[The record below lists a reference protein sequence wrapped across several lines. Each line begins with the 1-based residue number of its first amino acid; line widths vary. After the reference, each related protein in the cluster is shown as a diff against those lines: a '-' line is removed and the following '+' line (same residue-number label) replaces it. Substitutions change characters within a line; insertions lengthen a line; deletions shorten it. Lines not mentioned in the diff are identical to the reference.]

1 MRINSVL
8 RKRYLYQAMEQGT
21 RPMFTRKRHSSAGG
35 SVLQWY
41 QPGRRTSSLSMRRTP
56 SPSRKVSNIEPP
68 DLTLHIPSPRP
79 TTTSTAD
86 PLRRV
91 SMEENAVFTPIRTS
105 SGASYK
111 SMSPIVETP
120 SPAHLPLTPG
130 TPRSS
135 SPLAGMFA
143 NGTSSRVSPGDQS
156 PVQPR
161 RSSSASSVES
171 GFLHRRHTL
180 PKKLSRVLVVPS
192 VARVSQSPDKEH
204 DNSGKV
210 DEKERF
216 WVMFME
222 TWIFRNVV
230 LLIME
235 MICWLTQWFLL

>member
-120 SPAHLPLTPG
+120 FPTHSPLTPG

-216 WVMFME
+216 
-222 TWIFRNVV
+222 
-230 LLIME
+230 
-235 MICWLTQWFLL
+235 

>member
-21 RPMFTRKRHSSAGG
+21 RPMFARKRHSSAGG
-35 SVLQWY
+35 PALQWY
-41 QPGRRTSSLSMRRTP
+41 QPGRRTSGLSLRRTP
-56 SPSRKVSNIEPP
+56 SPSRKLSSVEPTDP
-68 DLTLHIPSPRP
+68 TLHTPIHRP
-79 TTTSTAD
+79 TMTSTAD

-91 SMEENAVFTPIRTS
+91 SIEENTVFTPMRTS

-120 SPAHLPLTPG
+120 SPTHSPLTPG

-135 SPLAGMFA
+135 SPLAGIFA
-143 NGTSSRVSPGDQS
+143 NGTSSRVSAGDQS

-161 RSSSASSVES
+161 RSSSASSAES

-204 DNSGKV
+204 DTSGKI
-210 DEKERF
+210 DDKETF
-216 WVMFME
+216 SE
-222 TWIFRNVV
+222 
-230 LLIME
+230 
-235 MICWLTQWFLL
+235 Q

>member
-8 RKRYLYQAMEQGT
+8 RKWYLYQAMEQGT

-41 QPGRRTSSLSMRRTP
+41 QPGRRTSSLSMRHTP
-56 SPSRKVSNIEPP
+56 SPSRKVSSIEPL

-204 DNSGKV
+204 DTSGKV

-216 WVMFME
+216 
-222 TWIFRNVV
+222 
-230 LLIME
+230 
-235 MICWLTQWFLL
+235 

>member
-216 WVMFME
+216 
-222 TWIFRNVV
+222 
-230 LLIME
+230 
-235 MICWLTQWFLL
+235 